1 MVEIGLVVF
10 GIVLALLFDFG
21 NGVNDS
27 ANSIATIVS
36 TKVLSFRAAAL
47 LAAIFNF
54 IAVFFFTTAVAKT
67 VGSGLIDPN
76 VINIYII
83 LAGMFGA
90 IIWIYFS
97 NFWGLPISASHALI
111 GGLIG
116 AALLAVGPKALILKG
131 IVLVVLF
138 IFIAPIMGMIGGALF
153 SILIFWIFKG
163 KRHTKINNYFK
174 KLQLISSSLFSLSH
188 GANDAQKTIGIITL
202 LLYSS
207 GLLTTFIIPYWVIL
221 MSYTTIG
228 LGTFLGGKR
237 VIKTMGVKITKL
249 KPIHGF
255 CAESS
260 GTLTIIL
267 CSLCGIPVSTTH
279 VIAGSIVGVGLTK
292 RTTAVRWY
300 IARNIIWAWILT
312 IPVSA
317 FIGAITY
324 FFINIYLK
332 S

>member
-1 MVEIGLVVF
+1 
-10 GIVLALLFDFG
+10 
-21 NGVNDS
+21 
-27 ANSIATIVS
+27 
-36 TKVLSFRAAAL
+36 
-47 LAAIFNF
+47 
-54 IAVFFFTTAVAKT
+54 
-67 VGSGLIDPN
+67 
-76 VINIYII
+76 
-83 LAGMFGA
+83 
-90 IIWIYFS
+90 
-97 NFWGLPISASHALI
+97 
-111 GGLIG
+111 
-116 AALLAVGPKALILKG
+116 
-131 IVLVVLF
+131 
-138 IFIAPIMGMIGGALF
+138 MI
-153 SILIFWIFKG
+153 
-163 KRHTKINNYFK
+163 
-174 KLQLISSSLFSLSH
+174 
-188 GANDAQKTIGIITL
+188 
-202 LLYSS
+202 
-207 GLLTTFIIPYWVIL
+207 
-221 MSYTTIG
+221 SYTTIA
-228 LGTFLGGKR
+228 LGTFWGGRR